1 MTHSVTDS
9 ASHSTANATNRD
21 SPANPATEPAA
32 YSRLLQPITVGKKR
46 FRNRAIMGSMHTG
59 LEDDPADAPKLAAY
73 FAERARGGAAAV
85 VTGGYS
91 PNQLGVLS
99 PFAHPFNNDD
109 MVHAHKQVTAAVHEH
124 DSLAFLQLLHAGR
137 YAFHMESVSA
147 SATQAPISPFPSRAL
162 SDEEV
167 AQTVQDFA
175 HSAKLAADAG
185 YDGVQIM
192 GSEGYLINQFLSSRT
207 NQRDDRWGQQRSL
220 FALEIARAVRAA
232 VPEDFLVDF
241 RMSMLELVE
250 EGQTQTEILE
260 LARGLEEAG
269 VDMLSTGIGWHE
281 AQVPTV
287 ITSVPR
293 AAFSWATA
301 RVKEHVNIP
310 VVSSNR
316 INTPE
321 VAEQVLA
328 GTWDDTGV
336 ETDFVSMARPW
347 LADPKFIN
355 RVQSGNAHQINHCIA
370 CNQSCL
376 DHVFENKRATC
387 LVNPRA
393 GYETELTLQ
402 PINAGNTG
410 ADEIPGSS
418 GNAAPKAAVIG
429 GGVAG
434 LFGAEALAKRGYSV
448 EVFEAADTVGGQFRL
463 AMQIP
468 GKEEFHYSLKS
479 VLTRL
484 DAHNVKITTSTP
496 MTANEAFAA
505 GFDEVVI
512 ATGVRPRV
520 PEIPGI
526 EQAMAGEF
534 NVDVITY
541 AELLSGAKQAGKK
554 VAIAGAGGIGFDVA
568 EYLVEAPADAG
579 ADGTAG
585 TADTTTADITAE
597 PQPATIEEWESA
609 WGVSRRAD
617 LPGNLERPHPP
628 RAQREITMLQRKPSP
643 QGLGLNRT
651 TGWVHRISV
660 AAAGV
665 KQVSGVAYTKI
676 DNDGLHLNVPV
687 NDATKT
693 SKAIRKAQ
701 KAGDKEKV
709 AELED
714 DLKNNRTDTVLDVD
728 TIVLC
733 TGQESVVEADF
744 ESLTEEQRSRVHVIG
759 GADVAAELD
768 AARAIR
774 QAVELAAELKR

>member
-1 MTHSVTDS
+1 MTDS
-9 ASHSTANATNRD
+9 PSSSQSGTHGD
-21 SPANPATEPAA
+21 F
-32 YSRLLQPITVGKKR
+32 SRLLSPLTVGKKR

-73 FAERARGGAAAV
+73 FAERAKGGAAAV

-91 PNQLGVLS
+91 PNQVGVLS
-99 PFAHPFNNDD
+99 PFAHPFNNKDI
-109 MVHAHKQVTAAVHEH
+109 VEAHKQVTAAVHEH

-147 SATQAPISPFPSRAL
+147 SATQAPISPFPAREL
-162 SDEEV
+162 SDDEV

-175 HSAKLAADAG
+175 HAASLAAEAG

-192 GSEGYLINQFLSSRT
+192 GSEGYLINQFLSART
-207 NQRDDRWGQQRSL
+207 NQREDRWGQQRSL

-241 RMSMLELVE
+241 RISMVELVE
-250 EGQTQTEILE
+250 EGQSQTEILE

-269 VDMLSTGIGWHE
+269 IDMLSTGIGWHE

-293 AAFSWATA
+293 AAFNWATA
-301 RVKEHVNIP
+301 RLKQHVNIP
-310 VVSSNR
+310 VVASNR

-321 VAEQVLA
+321 VAEDVLA
-328 GTWDDTGV
+328 GRWDDTGV
-336 ETDFVSMARPW
+336 EVDFVSMARPW
-347 LADPKFIN
+347 LAEPDFIN
-355 RVQSGNAHQINHCIA
+355 RVRSGEADQINHCIA

-376 DHVFENKRATC
+376 DHVFENKRASC

-393 GYETELTLQ
+393 GYETELKLL
-402 PINAGNTG
+402 PI
-410 ADEIPGSS
+410 SS
-418 GNAAPKAAVIG
+418 TTEAKPVRKAAVIG

-434 LFGAEALAKRGYSV
+434 LFGADALAKRGYDV

-468 GKEEFHYSLKS
+468 GKEEFHYSLQA
-479 VLTRL
+479 VLARL
-484 DAHNVKITTSTP
+484 DALGVKITTSTR
-496 MTANEAFAA
+496 TNAKEAFAA

-520 PEIPGI
+520 PEIPGLKT
-526 EQAMAGEF
+526 ARAGEY

-568 EYLVEAPADAG
+568 EYLIEESGSRTDSA
-579 ADGTAG
+579 
-585 TADTTTADITAE
+585 TTE
-597 PQPATIEEWESA
+597 PTPATIEEWESA
-609 WGVSRRAD
+609 WGISRRAD
-617 LPGNLERPHPP
+617 LPGNLDRPHPP
-628 RAQREITMLQRKPSP
+628 RAQREITMLQRKPTP
-643 QGLGLNRT
+643 QGTGLNRT
-651 TGWVHRISV
+651 TGWVHRIAV
-660 AAAGV
+660 ATAGV
-665 KQVSGVAYTKI
+665 KQVSGIAYTGI

-687 NDATKT
+687 NDAAKT
-693 SKAIRKAQ
+693 SKAIRKAH

-709 AELED
+709 AALEE
-714 DLKNNRTDTVLDVD
+714 DLQKNRTDIVLDVD
-728 TIVLC
+728 TVVLC
-733 TGQESVVEADF
+733 TGQESVLEDLD
-744 ESLTEEQRSRVHVIG
+744 SLSEDQRSHVHIIG

-774 QAVELAAELKR
+774 QAVELAASIEQ

>member
-1 MTHSVTDS
+1 MTHFASTPMASSVTNSAPRATPDS
-9 ASHSTANATNRD
+9 RNDN
-21 SPANPATEPAA
+21 
-32 YSRLLQPITVGKKR
+32 YSRLLAPLTVGKKR

-73 FAERARGGAAAV
+73 FAERAQGGAAAV

-99 PFAHPFNNDD
+99 PYAQPFNNHE
-109 MVHAHKQVTAAVHEH
+109 MVQAHKQVTAAVHEH

-175 HSAKLAADAG
+175 HSAKLAAEAG

-207 NQRDDRWGQQRSL
+207 NQRDDRWAQQRSL
-220 FALEIARAVRAA
+220 FALEVARAVRKA
-232 VPEDFLVDF
+232 VPADFLVDF
-241 RMSMLELVE
+241 RMSMLELVD

-287 ITSVPR
+287 VTSVPR

-301 RVKEHVNIP
+301 RVKKHVNIP

-347 LADPKFIN
+347 LADPEFIN
-355 RVQSGNAHQINHCIA
+355 RVQSGNARQINHCIA

-402 PINAGNTG
+402 PINKGNASAGEP
-410 ADEIPGSS
+410 AGSAHPE
-418 GNAAPKAAVIG
+418 NAAPKAAVIG

-468 GKEEFHYSLKS
+468 GKEEFHYSLQS
-479 VLTRL
+479 VLARL
-484 DAHNVKITTSTP
+484 DAHNVKITTSSP

-512 ATGVRPRV
+512 ATGVRPRI

-534 NVDVITY
+534 DVDVITY
-541 AELLSGAKQAGKK
+541 AELLSGAKQAGNK

-568 EYLVEAPADAG
+568 EYLVEAPASTNI
-579 ADGTAG
+579 TA
-585 TADTTTADITAE
+585 ADITAE
-597 PQPATIEEWESA
+597 PTPATINEWESA
-609 WGVSRRAD
+609 WGVSRRSD

-665 KQVSGVAYTKI
+665 KQVSGVAYTKV
-676 DNDGLHLNVPV
+676 DNHGLHLNVPV

-701 KAGDKEKV
+701 KAGDKAKV

-714 DLKNNRTDTVLDVD
+714 DLKNNRIDTVLDVD

-744 ESLTEEQRSRVHVIG
+744 ESLTEDQRSRVHVIG

-774 QAVELAAELKR
+774 QAVELASELKR

>member
-1 MTHSVTDS
+1 MTDS
-9 ASHSTANATNRD
+9 PSSSQSGTHGD
-21 SPANPATEPAA
+21 F
-32 YSRLLQPITVGKKR
+32 SRLLSPLTVGKKR

-73 FAERARGGAAAV
+73 FAERAKGGAAAV

-91 PNQLGVLS
+91 PNQVGVLS
-99 PFAHPFNNDD
+99 PFAHPFNNKD
-109 MVHAHKQVTAAVHEH
+109 MVEAHKQVTAAVHEH

-147 SATQAPISPFPSRAL
+147 SATQAPISPFPAREL
-162 SDEEV
+162 SDDEV

-175 HSAKLAADAG
+175 HAASLAAEAG

-192 GSEGYLINQFLSSRT
+192 GSEGYLINQFLSART
-207 NQRDDRWGQQRSL
+207 NQREDRWGQQRSL

-241 RMSMLELVE
+241 RISMVELVE
-250 EGQTQTEILE
+250 EGQSQTEILE

-293 AAFSWATA
+293 AAFNWATA
-301 RVKEHVNIP
+301 RLKHHVNIP
-310 VVSSNR
+310 VVASNR

-321 VAEQVLA
+321 VAEDVLA
-328 GTWDDTGV
+328 GRWDDTGV
-336 ETDFVSMARPW
+336 EVDFVSMARPW
-347 LADPKFIN
+347 LAEPDFIN
-355 RVQSGNAHQINHCIA
+355 RVRAGEADQINHCIA

-376 DHVFENKRATC
+376 DHVFENKRASC

-393 GYETELTLQ
+393 GYETELKLL
-402 PINAGNTG
+402 PI
-410 ADEIPGSS
+410 SS
-418 GNAAPKAAVIG
+418 TTEAKPVRKAAVIG

-434 LFGAEALAKRGYSV
+434 LFGAEALAKRGYAV

-468 GKEEFHYSLKS
+468 GKEEFHYSLQA
-479 VLTRL
+479 VLARL
-484 DAHNVKITTSTP
+484 DALGVKITTSTR
-496 MTANEAFAA
+496 TNAKEAFAA

-520 PEIPGI
+520 PEIPGLKT
-526 EQAMAGEF
+526 ARAGEY

-541 AELLSGAKQAGKK
+541 AELLSGAKQADKK

-568 EYLVEAPADAG
+568 EYLIEESSRRTDSA
-579 ADGTAG
+579 
-585 TADTTTADITAE
+585 TTE
-597 PQPATIEEWESA
+597 PTPATIEEWESA
-609 WGVSRRAD
+609 WGISRRAD
-617 LPGNLERPHPP
+617 LPGNLDRPHPP
-628 RAQREITMLQRKPSP
+628 RAQREITMLQRKPTP
-643 QGLGLNRT
+643 QGTGLNRT
-651 TGWVHRISV
+651 TGWVHRIAV
-660 AAAGV
+660 ATAGV
-665 KQVSGVAYTKI
+665 KQLSGIAYTGI

-687 NDATKT
+687 NDAAKT
-693 SKAIRKAQ
+693 SKAIRKAH

-709 AELED
+709 AALEE
-714 DLKNNRTDTVLDVD
+714 DLQKNRTDIVLDVD
-728 TIVLC
+728 TVVLC
-733 TGQESVVEADF
+733 TGQESVVEDLD
-744 ESLTEEQRSRVHVIG
+744 SLSEDQRSHVHIIG

-774 QAVELAAELKR
+774 QAVELAASIEQ

>member
-1 MTHSVTDS
+1 MTHFASTPLTSSVTSSAPRATPDS
-9 ASHSTANATNRD
+9 RNDN
-21 SPANPATEPAA
+21 
-32 YSRLLQPITVGKKR
+32 YSRLLAPITVGKKR

-59 LEDDPADAPKLAAY
+59 LEDDPADAPKLATY
-73 FAERARGGAAAV
+73 FAERAQGGAAAV

-99 PFAHPFNNDD
+99 PYAQPFNSDE
-109 MVHAHKQVTAAVHEH
+109 MVQAHKQVTAAVHEH

-175 HSAKLAADAG
+175 NAAKLAAQAG

-220 FALEIARAVRAA
+220 FALEVARAVRKA
-232 VPEDFLVDF
+232 VPADFLVDF

-301 RVKEHVNIP
+301 RVKKHVSIP

-328 GTWDDTGV
+328 GTWNDTGV

-347 LADPKFIN
+347 LADPEFIN
-355 RVQSGNAHQINHCIA
+355 LVHAGHANQINHCIA

-402 PINAGNTG
+402 PINGGHAGAG
-410 ADEIPGSS
+410 EPAGRAYPEK
-418 GNAAPKAAVIG
+418 AAPKAAVIG

-468 GKEEFHYSLKS
+468 GKEEFHYSLQS
-479 VLTRL
+479 VLARL
-484 DAHNVKITTSTP
+484 DAQNVKITTSTP

-512 ATGVRPRV
+512 ATGVRPRI

-526 EQAMAGEF
+526 EQALAGEF
-534 NVDVITY
+534 DVDVITY
-541 AELLSGAKQAGKK
+541 AELLSGAKQAGNK

-568 EYLVEAPADAG
+568 EYLVEAPAS
-579 ADGTAG
+579 ADITAADI
-585 TADTTTADITAE
+585 TAADITAE
-597 PQPATIEEWESA
+597 PAPASIGDWESA

-660 AAAGV
+660 TAAGV
-665 KQVSGVAYTKI
+665 KQISGVAYTKI

-701 KAGDKEKV
+701 KAGDKDK
-709 AELED
+709 AAALED

-744 ESLTEEQRSRVHVIG
+744 DSLTADQRSRVHVIG

>member
-1 MTHSVTDS
+1 
-9 ASHSTANATNRD
+9 
-21 SPANPATEPAA
+21 
-32 YSRLLQPITVGKKR
+32 
-46 FRNRAIMGSMHTG
+46 MHTG

-73 FAERARGGAAAV
+73 FAERAQGGAAAV

-99 PFAHPFNNDD
+99 PYAQPFNNHE
-109 MVHAHKQVTAAVHEH
+109 MVQAHKQVTAAVHEH
-124 DSLAFLQLLHAGR
+124 DGLAFLQLLHAGR
-137 YAFHMESVSA
+137 YAFHMEPVSA

-175 HSAKLAADAG
+175 NAAKLAAEAG

-220 FALEIARAVRAA
+220 FALEVAQAVRKA
-232 VPEDFLVDF
+232 VPADFLVDF
-241 RMSMLELVE
+241 RMSMLELVD

-287 ITSVPR
+287 VTSVPR

-301 RVKEHVNIP
+301 RVKKHVNIP

-347 LADPKFIN
+347 LADPEFIN
-355 RVQSGNAHQINHCIA
+355 RVQSGNARQINHCIA

-402 PINAGNTG
+402 PINKGNAGAG
-410 ADEIPGSS
+410 EPAGSAHPE
-418 GNAAPKAAVIG
+418 NAAPKAAVIG

-468 GKEEFHYSLKS
+468 GKEEFHYSLQS
-479 VLTRL
+479 VLARL
-484 DAHNVKITTSTP
+484 DAQNVKITTSTP
-496 MTANEAFAA
+496 MTAHEAFAA

-512 ATGVRPRV
+512 ATGVRPRI

-534 NVDVITY
+534 DVDVITY
-541 AELLSGAKQAGKK
+541 AELLSGAKQAGNK

-568 EYLVEAPADAG
+568 EYLVEAPASTNI
-579 ADGTAG
+579 TA
-585 TADTTTADITAE
+585 ADITAE
-597 PQPATIEEWESA
+597 PTPATINEWESA
-609 WGVSRRAD
+609 WGVSRRSD

-665 KQVSGVAYTKI
+665 KQVSGVAYTKV
-676 DNDGLHLNVPV
+676 DNHGLHLNVPV

-701 KAGDKEKV
+701 KAGDKAKV

-744 ESLTEEQRSRVHVIG
+744 DSLTADQRSRVHVIG

>member
-1 MTHSVTDS
+1 MTHFVTDS
-9 ASHSTANATNRD
+9 IPANTANT
-21 SPANPATEPAA
+21 SA
-32 YSRLLQPITVGKKR
+32 YSRLLSPATVGKKR

-73 FAERARGGAAAV
+73 FAERAQGGAAAV

-99 PFAHPFNNDD
+99 PFAHPFNSDD

-175 HSAKLAADAG
+175 NAAKLAAEAG

-220 FALEIARAVRAA
+220 FALEIARAVRKA

-250 EGQTQTEILE
+250 EGQTQSEILE

-347 LADPKFIN
+347 LADPEFIN

-402 PINAGNTG
+402 PINRGNTG

-418 GNAAPKAAVIG
+418 ENAAPRAAVIG

-484 DAHNVKITTSTP
+484 DAHKVKITTSTP

-512 ATGVRPRV
+512 ATGVRPRI

-534 NVDVITY
+534 DVDVITY

-568 EYLVEAPADAG
+568 EYLVEAPAS
-579 ADGTAG
+579 ADITA
-585 TADTTTADITAE
+585 ADITAE
-597 PQPATIEEWESA
+597 PQPATINEWESA
-609 WGVSRRAD
+609 WGVSRRSD

-665 KQVSGVAYTKI
+665 KQISGVAYTKI

-693 SKAIRKAQ
+693 SKAIRRAQ
-701 KAGDKEKV
+701 KAGDKSKV

-714 DLKNNRTDTVLDVD
+714 DLKHNRTDTVLEVD

-744 ESLTEEQRSRVHVIG
+744 ESLTEDQRSRVHVIG

-774 QAVELAAELKR
+774 QAVELASELKR

>member
-1 MTHSVTDS
+1 MTSSVTNSAPRATPDS
-9 ASHSTANATNRD
+9 RNDN
-21 SPANPATEPAA
+21 
-32 YSRLLQPITVGKKR
+32 YSRLLAPLTVGEKR

-73 FAERARGGAAAV
+73 FAERAQGGAAAV

-99 PFAHPFNNDD
+99 PYAQPFNNHE
-109 MVHAHKQVTAAVHEH
+109 MVQAHKQVTAAVHEH

-175 HSAKLAADAG
+175 NAAKLAAEAG

-220 FALEIARAVRAA
+220 FALEVAQAVRKA
-232 VPEDFLVDF
+232 VPADFLVDF
-241 RMSMLELVE
+241 RMNMLELVD

-287 ITSVPR
+287 VTSVPR

-301 RVKEHVNIP
+301 RVKKHVNIP

-347 LADPKFIN
+347 LADPEFIN
-355 RVQSGNAHQINHCIA
+355 RVQSGNARQINHCIA

-402 PINAGNTG
+402 PINKGNAGAG
-410 ADEIPGSS
+410 EPAGSAHPE
-418 GNAAPKAAVIG
+418 NAAPKAAVIG

-468 GKEEFHYSLKS
+468 GKEEFHYSLQS
-479 VLTRL
+479 VLARL
-484 DAHNVKITTSTP
+484 DAQNVKITTSTP
-496 MTANEAFAA
+496 MTAHEAFAA

-512 ATGVRPRV
+512 ATGVRPRI

-534 NVDVITY
+534 DVDVITY
-541 AELLSGAKQAGKK
+541 AELLSGAKQAGNK

-568 EYLVEAPADAG
+568 EYLVEAPASTNI
-579 ADGTAG
+579 TA
-585 TADTTTADITAE
+585 ADITAE
-597 PQPATIEEWESA
+597 PTPATINEWESA
-609 WGVSRRAD
+609 WGVSRRSD

-660 AAAGV
+660 AATGV
-665 KQVSGVAYTKI
+665 KQVSGVAYTKV
-676 DNDGLHLNVPV
+676 DNHGLHLNVPV

-701 KAGDKEKV
+701 KAGDKAKV

-744 ESLTEEQRSRVHVIG
+744 DSLTADQRSRVHVIG

>member
-1 MTHSVTDS
+1 MTSSVTNSAPRATPDS
-9 ASHSTANATNRD
+9 RNDN
-21 SPANPATEPAA
+21 
-32 YSRLLQPITVGKKR
+32 YSRLLAPLTVGEKR

-73 FAERARGGAAAV
+73 FAERAQGGAAAV

-99 PFAHPFNNDD
+99 PYAQPFNNHE
-109 MVHAHKQVTAAVHEH
+109 MVQAHKQVTAAVHEH

-175 HSAKLAADAG
+175 NAAKLAAEAG

-220 FALEIARAVRAA
+220 FALEVAQAVRKA
-232 VPEDFLVDF
+232 VPADFLVDF
-241 RMSMLELVE
+241 RMSMLELVD

-260 LARGLEEAG
+260 LARGLEESG

-287 ITSVPR
+287 VTSVPR

-301 RVKEHVNIP
+301 RVKKHVNIP

-347 LADPKFIN
+347 LADPEFIN
-355 RVQSGNAHQINHCIA
+355 RVQSGNARQINHCIA

-402 PINAGNTG
+402 PINKGNAGAG
-410 ADEIPGSS
+410 EPAGSAHPE
-418 GNAAPKAAVIG
+418 NAAPKAAVIG

-468 GKEEFHYSLKS
+468 GKEEFHYSLQS
-479 VLTRL
+479 VLARL
-484 DAHNVKITTSTP
+484 DAQNVKITTSTP
-496 MTANEAFAA
+496 MTAHEAFAA

-512 ATGVRPRV
+512 ATGVRPRI

-534 NVDVITY
+534 DVDVITY
-541 AELLSGAKQAGKK
+541 AELLSGAKQAGNK

-568 EYLVEAPADAG
+568 EYLVEAPASTNI
-579 ADGTAG
+579 TA
-585 TADTTTADITAE
+585 ADITAE
-597 PQPATIEEWESA
+597 PTPATINEWESA
-609 WGVSRRAD
+609 WGVSRRSD

-660 AAAGV
+660 AATGV
-665 KQVSGVAYTKI
+665 KQVSGVAYTKV
-676 DNDGLHLNVPV
+676 DNHGLHLNVPV

-701 KAGDKEKV
+701 KAGDKAKV

-744 ESLTEEQRSRVHVIG
+744 DSLTADQRSRVHVIG

>member
-1 MTHSVTDS
+1 MTHFASTPLTSSVTSSAPRATPDS
-9 ASHSTANATNRD
+9 RNDN
-21 SPANPATEPAA
+21 
-32 YSRLLQPITVGKKR
+32 YSRLLAPITVGKKR

-59 LEDDPADAPKLAAY
+59 LEDDPAFAPKLAAY
-73 FAERARGGAAAV
+73 FAERAQGGAAAV

-99 PFAHPFNNDD
+99 PYAQPFNNDE
-109 MVHAHKQVTAAVHEH
+109 MVQAHKQVTAAVHEH

-175 HSAKLAADAG
+175 NAAKLAAQAG

-220 FALEIARAVRAA
+220 FALEVARAVRKA
-232 VPEDFLVDF
+232 VPADFLVDF

-301 RVKEHVNIP
+301 RVKKHVSIP

-328 GTWDDTGV
+328 GTWNDTGV

-347 LADPKFIN
+347 LADPEFIN
-355 RVQSGNAHQINHCIA
+355 RVHAGHANQINHCIA

-402 PINAGNTG
+402 PINGGHADAGEPAG
-410 ADEIPGSS
+410 RAYPEK
-418 GNAAPKAAVIG
+418 AAPKAAVIG

-448 EVFEAADTVGGQFRL
+448 EVFEAADAVGGQFRL

-468 GKEEFHYSLKS
+468 GKEEFHYSLQS
-479 VLTRL
+479 VLARL
-484 DAHNVKITTSTP
+484 DAQNVKITTSTP

-512 ATGVRPRV
+512 ATGVRPRI

-526 EQAMAGEF
+526 EQALAGEF
-534 NVDVITY
+534 DVDVITY
-541 AELLSGAKQAGKK
+541 AELLSGAKQAGNK

-568 EYLVEAPADAG
+568 EYLVEAPAS
-579 ADGTAG
+579 
-585 TADTTTADITAE
+585 ADITAE
-597 PQPATIEEWESA
+597 PTPATINEWESA

-628 RAQREITMLQRKPSP
+628 RAQREITMLQRKPYP

-660 AAAGV
+660 ATAGV

-701 KAGDKEKV
+701 KAGDKDK
-709 AELED
+709 AAALED

-744 ESLTEEQRSRVHVIG
+744 DSLTADQRSRVHVIG

>member
-1 MTHSVTDS
+1 MTHFASTPLTSSVTSSAPRATPDS
-9 ASHSTANATNRD
+9 RNDN
-21 SPANPATEPAA
+21 
-32 YSRLLQPITVGKKR
+32 YSRLLAPITVGKKR

-73 FAERARGGAAAV
+73 FAERAQGGAAAV

-91 PNQLGVLS
+91 PNQLGALS
-99 PFAHPFNNDD
+99 PYAQPFNSDE
-109 MVHAHKQVTAAVHEH
+109 MVQAHKQVTAAVHEH

-175 HSAKLAADAG
+175 NAAKLAAQAG

-220 FALEIARAVRAA
+220 FALEVARAVRKA
-232 VPEDFLVDF
+232 VPTDFLVDF

-301 RVKEHVNIP
+301 RVKKHVSIP

-328 GTWDDTGV
+328 GTWNDTGV

-347 LADPKFIN
+347 LADPEFIN
-355 RVQSGNAHQINHCIA
+355 RVHTGHANQINHCIA

-402 PINAGNTG
+402 PINGGHAGAG
-410 ADEIPGSS
+410 EPAGRAYPEK
-418 GNAAPKAAVIG
+418 AAPKAAVIG

-468 GKEEFHYSLKS
+468 GKEEFHYSLQS
-479 VLTRL
+479 VLARL
-484 DAHNVKITTSTP
+484 DAQNVKITTSTP

-512 ATGVRPRV
+512 ATGVRPRI

-526 EQAMAGEF
+526 ELALAGEF
-534 NVDVITY
+534 DVDVITY
-541 AELLSGAKQAGKK
+541 AELLSGAKQAGNK

-568 EYLVEAPADAG
+568 EYLVEAPAS
-579 ADGTAG
+579 ADITAADI
-585 TADTTTADITAE
+585 TAADITAE
-597 PQPATIEEWESA
+597 PAPASIGDWESA

-660 AAAGV
+660 ATAGV

-701 KAGDKEKV
+701 KAGDKDK
-709 AELED
+709 AAALED

-744 ESLTEEQRSRVHVIG
+744 DSLTADQRSRVHVIG

>member
-1 MTHSVTDS
+1 MTHFASAPLTSSVT
-9 ASHSTANATNRD
+9 
-21 SPANPATEPAA
+21 NPAPRATPDSRNDN
-32 YSRLLQPITVGKKR
+32 YSRLLAPITVGKKR

-59 LEDDPADAPKLAAY
+59 LEDDPADAPKLATY
-73 FAERARGGAAAV
+73 FAERAQGGAAAV

-99 PFAHPFNNDD
+99 PYAQPFNSDE
-109 MVHAHKQVTAAVHEH
+109 MVQAHKQVTAAVHEH

-175 HSAKLAADAG
+175 NAAKLAAQAG

-220 FALEIARAVRAA
+220 FALEVARAVRKA
-232 VPEDFLVDF
+232 VPTDFLVDF

-301 RVKEHVNIP
+301 RVKKHVRIP

-328 GTWDDTGV
+328 GTWNDTGV

-347 LADPKFIN
+347 LADPEFIN
-355 RVQSGNAHQINHCIA
+355 RVHAGHANQINHCIA

-402 PINAGNTG
+402 PINGGHAGAG
-410 ADEIPGSS
+410 EPAGRADPEK
-418 GNAAPKAAVIG
+418 AAPKAAVIG

-448 EVFEAADTVGGQFRL
+448 EVFEAADAVGGQFRL

-468 GKEEFHYSLKS
+468 GKEEFHYSLQS
-479 VLTRL
+479 VLARL
-484 DAHNVKITTSTP
+484 DAQNVKITTSTP

-512 ATGVRPRV
+512 ATGVRPRI

-526 EQAMAGEF
+526 EQALAGEF
-534 NVDVITY
+534 DVDVITY
-541 AELLSGAKQAGKK
+541 AELLSGAKQAGNK

-568 EYLVEAPADAG
+568 EYLVEAPAS
-579 ADGTAG
+579 
-585 TADTTTADITAE
+585 ADITAE
-597 PQPATIEEWESA
+597 PAPASIGDWESA

-665 KQVSGVAYTKI
+665 KQISGVAYTKI

-701 KAGDKEKV
+701 KAGDKDK
-709 AELED
+709 AAALED

-744 ESLTEEQRSRVHVIG
+744 DSLTADQRSRVHVIG

>member
-1 MTHSVTDS
+1 MTDS
-9 ASHSTANATNRD
+9 PSNSQSGTHGD
-21 SPANPATEPAA
+21 F
-32 YSRLLQPITVGKKR
+32 SRLLSPLTVGKKR

-73 FAERARGGAAAV
+73 FAERAKGGAAAV

-91 PNQLGVLS
+91 PSQVGVLS
-99 PFAHPFNNDD
+99 PFAHPFNNKD
-109 MVHAHKQVTAAVHEH
+109 MVEAHKQVTAAVHEH

-147 SATQAPISPFPSRAL
+147 SATQAPISPFPAREL
-162 SDEEV
+162 SDDEV

-175 HSAKLAADAG
+175 HAASLAAEAG

-192 GSEGYLINQFLSSRT
+192 GSEGYLINQFLSART
-207 NQRDDRWGQQRSL
+207 NQREDRWGQQRSL

-241 RMSMLELVE
+241 RISMVALVE
-250 EGQTQTEILE
+250 AGQNQTEILE

-293 AAFSWATA
+293 AAFNWATA
-301 RVKEHVNIP
+301 RLKQHVNIP
-310 VVSSNR
+310 VVASNR

-321 VAEQVLA
+321 VAEDVLA
-328 GTWDDTGV
+328 GRWDDTGV
-336 ETDFVSMARPW
+336 EVDFVSMARPW
-347 LADPKFIN
+347 LAEPDFIN
-355 RVQSGNAHQINHCIA
+355 RVRSGEADQINHCIA

-376 DHVFENKRATC
+376 DHVFENKRASC

-393 GYETELTLQ
+393 GYETELKLL
-402 PINAGNTG
+402 PI
-410 ADEIPGSS
+410 SS
-418 GNAAPKAAVIG
+418 TTEAKPVRKAAVIG

-434 LFGAEALAKRGYSV
+434 LFGAEALAKRGYAV

-468 GKEEFHYSLKS
+468 GKEEFHYSLQA
-479 VLTRL
+479 VLARL
-484 DAHNVKITTSTP
+484 DALGVKITTSTR
-496 MTANEAFAA
+496 TNAKEAFAA
-505 GFDEVVI
+505 GCDEVVI
-512 ATGVRPRV
+512 ATGVHPRV
-520 PEIPGI
+520 PEMPGLKT
-526 EQAMAGEF
+526 ARAGEYT
-534 NVDVITY
+534 VDVITY

-568 EYLVEAPADAG
+568 EYLIEESGSRTDSA
-579 ADGTAG
+579 
-585 TADTTTADITAE
+585 TTE
-597 PQPATIEEWESA
+597 PTPATIEEWESA
-609 WGVSRRAD
+609 WGISRRAD
-617 LPGNLERPHPP
+617 LPGNLDRPHPP
-628 RAQREITMLQRKPSP
+628 RAQREIIMLQRKPTP
-643 QGLGLNRT
+643 QGTGLNRT
-651 TGWVHRISV
+651 TGWVHRIAV
-660 AAAGV
+660 ATAGV
-665 KQVSGVAYTKI
+665 KQVSGIAYTGI

-687 NDATKT
+687 NDAAKT
-693 SKAIRKAQ
+693 SKAIRKAH

-709 AELED
+709 AALEE
-714 DLKNNRTDTVLDVD
+714 DLQKNRTDIVLDVD
-728 TIVLC
+728 TVVLC
-733 TGQESVVEADF
+733 TGQESVVEDLD
-744 ESLTEEQRSRVHVIG
+744 SLSEDQRSHVHIIG

-774 QAVELAAELKR
+774 QAVELAASIEQ

>member
-1 MTHSVTDS
+1 MTDS
-9 ASHSTANATNRD
+9 PSASQPSC
-21 SPANPATEPAA
+21 TESSSSHPGTHGDF
-32 YSRLLQPITVGKKR
+32 SRLLSPLTVGKKR

-73 FAERARGGAAAV
+73 FAERAKGGAAAV

-91 PNQLGVLS
+91 PNQVGVLS
-99 PFAHPFNNDD
+99 PFAHPFNNKD
-109 MVHAHKQVTAAVHEH
+109 MVEAHKQVTAAVHEH

-147 SATQAPISPFPSRAL
+147 SATQAPISPFPAREL
-162 SDEEV
+162 SDDEV

-175 HSAKLAADAG
+175 HAASLAAEAG

-192 GSEGYLINQFLSSRT
+192 GSEGYLINQFLSART
-207 NQRDDRWGQQRSL
+207 NHREDRWGQQRSL

-241 RMSMLELVE
+241 RISMVELVE
-250 EGQTQTEILE
+250 EGQSQTEILE

-293 AAFSWATA
+293 AAFNWATA
-301 RVKEHVNIP
+301 RLKQHINIP
-310 VVSSNR
+310 VVASNR

-321 VAEQVLA
+321 VAEDVLA
-328 GTWDDTGV
+328 GRWDDTGV
-336 ETDFVSMARPW
+336 EVDFVSMARPW
-347 LADPKFIN
+347 LAEPDFIN
-355 RVQSGNAHQINHCIA
+355 RVRSGEADQINHCIA

-376 DHVFENKRATC
+376 DHVFENKRASC

-393 GYETELTLQ
+393 GYETELKLL
-402 PINAGNTG
+402 PINEVGENASASSTG
-410 ADEIPGSS
+410 TGTAKT
-418 GNAAPKAAVIG
+418 KAAVIG

-434 LFGAEALAKRGYSV
+434 LFGAEALATRGYAV

-468 GKEEFHYSLKS
+468 GKEEFHYSLQA
-479 VLTRL
+479 VLARL
-484 DAHNVKITTSTP
+484 DALGVKITTSTR
-496 MTANEAFAA
+496 TSAEEAFAA

-520 PEIPGI
+520 PEIPGLKT
-526 EQAMAGEF
+526 ARAGEY

-541 AELLSGAKQAGKK
+541 AELLSGVKQAGKK

-568 EYLVEAPADAG
+568 EYLIEESGSRTDSAP
-579 ADGTAG
+579 T
-585 TADTTTADITAE
+585 
-597 PQPATIEEWESA
+597 PATIEEWESA
-609 WGVSRRAD
+609 WGISRRAD
-617 LPGNLERPHPP
+617 LPGNLDRPHPP
-628 RAQREITMLQRKPSP
+628 RAQREITMLQRKPTP
-643 QGLGLNRT
+643 QGTGLNRT
-651 TGWVHRISV
+651 TGWVHRIAV
-660 AAAGV
+660 ATAGV
-665 KQVSGVAYTKI
+665 KQLSGIAYTGI

-687 NDATKT
+687 NDAAKT
-693 SKAIRKAQ
+693 SKAIRKAH

-709 AELED
+709 AALEE
-714 DLKNNRTDTVLDVD
+714 DLQKNRTDIVLDVD
-728 TIVLC
+728 TVVLC
-733 TGQESVVEADF
+733 TGQESVVEDLD
-744 ESLTEEQRSRVHVIG
+744 SLSEDQRSHVHLIG

-774 QAVELAAELKR
+774 QAVELAASIEQ

>member
-1 MTHSVTDS
+1 MTHSVTDTK
-9 ASHSTANATNRD
+9 AETD
-21 SPANPATEPAA
+21 F
-32 YSRLLQPITVGKKR
+32 SRLLSPLTVGKKR

-109 MVHAHKQVTAAVHEH
+109 MVEAHKQVTAAVHEH
-124 DSLAFLQLLHAGR
+124 DSLALLQLLHAGR

-147 SATQAPISPFPSRAL
+147 SATQAPISPFPAREL
-162 SDEEV
+162 SDDEV
-167 AQTVQDFA
+167 TQTVQDFA
-175 HSAKLAADAG
+175 NAAKLAAQAG

-192 GSEGYLINQFLSSRT
+192 GSEGYLINQFLSART

-250 EGQTQTEILE
+250 EGQSQSEILE

-301 RVKEHVNIP
+301 RVKQHVNIP
-310 VVSSNR
+310 VVASNR

-321 VAEQVLA
+321 VAEDVLA
-328 GTWDDTGV
+328 GRWDDTGV
-336 ETDFVSMARPW
+336 EVDFVSMARPW
-347 LADPKFIN
+347 LAEPEFIN
-355 RVQSGNAHQINHCIA
+355 RVQDGSASQINHCIA

-376 DHVFENKRATC
+376 DHVFENKRASC

-393 GYETELTLQ
+393 GYETELNLL
-402 PINAGNTG
+402 PINGVGENTSASSTGTHAGTAAGTGTG
-410 ADEIPGSS
+410 AG
-418 GNAAPKAAVIG
+418 KAKTKVAVIG

-468 GKEEFHYSLKS
+468 GKEEFHYSLQA
-479 VLTRL
+479 VLARL
-484 DAHNVKITTSTP
+484 EALGVTITTSTP
-496 MTANEAFAA
+496 TTAEQAFAA

-512 ATGVRPRV
+512 ATGVRPRI
-520 PEIPGI
+520 PNIPGI
-526 EQAMAGEF
+526 EQGLAGELDV
-534 NVDVITY
+534 NVITY
-541 AELLSGAKQAGKK
+541 AELLSGAKSAGNK

-568 EYLVEAPADAG
+568 EYLIEESDSGTDSAP
-579 ADGTAG
+579 T
-585 TADTTTADITAE
+585 
-597 PQPATIEEWESA
+597 PASIEEWESA
-609 WGVSRRAD
+609 WGISRRAD
-617 LPGNLERPHPP
+617 LPGNLNRPHPP
-628 RAQREITMLQRKPSP
+628 RAKREITMLQRKPSP

-676 DNDGLHLNVPV
+676 DNDGLHVNLPV
-687 NDATKT
+687 NDAAKT

-701 KAGDKEKV
+701 KAGDKDKV
-709 AELED
+709 AELEN
-714 DLKNNRTDTVLDVD
+714 DLQNNRTDTVLAVD

-733 TGQESVVEADF
+733 TGQESVVEADLD
-744 ESLTEEQRSRVHVIG
+744 SLSDEQRNRIHVIG

-774 QAVELAAELKR
+774 QAVELAASIEQ

>member
-1 MTHSVTDS
+1 MTDS
-9 ASHSTANATNRD
+9 PSSSQSGTHGD
-21 SPANPATEPAA
+21 F
-32 YSRLLQPITVGKKR
+32 SRLLSPLTVGKKR

-73 FAERARGGAAAV
+73 FAERAKGGAAAV

-91 PNQLGVLS
+91 PNQVGVLS
-99 PFAHPFNNDD
+99 PFAHPFNNKDI
-109 MVHAHKQVTAAVHEH
+109 VEAHKQVTAAVHEH

-147 SATQAPISPFPSRAL
+147 SATQAPISPFPAREL
-162 SDEEV
+162 SDDEV

-175 HSAKLAADAG
+175 HAASLAAEAG

-192 GSEGYLINQFLSSRT
+192 GSEGYLINQFLSART
-207 NQRDDRWGQQRSL
+207 NQREDRWGQQRSL

-241 RMSMLELVE
+241 RISMVELVE
-250 EGQTQTEILE
+250 EGQSQTEILE

-269 VDMLSTGIGWHE
+269 IDMLSTGIGWHE

-293 AAFSWATA
+293 AAFNWATA
-301 RVKEHVNIP
+301 RLKQHVNIP
-310 VVSSNR
+310 VVASNR

-321 VAEQVLA
+321 VAEDVLA
-328 GTWDDTGV
+328 GRWDDTGV
-336 ETDFVSMARPW
+336 EVDFVSMARPW
-347 LADPKFIN
+347 LAEPDFIN
-355 RVQSGNAHQINHCIA
+355 RVRSGEADQINHCIA

-376 DHVFENKRATC
+376 DHVFENKRASC

-393 GYETELTLQ
+393 GYETELKLL
-402 PINAGNTG
+402 PI
-410 ADEIPGSS
+410 SS
-418 GNAAPKAAVIG
+418 TTEAKPVRKAAVIG

-434 LFGAEALAKRGYSV
+434 LFGAEALAKRGYDV

-468 GKEEFHYSLKS
+468 GKEEFHYSLQA
-479 VLTRL
+479 VLARL
-484 DAHNVKITTSTP
+484 DALGVKITTSTR
-496 MTANEAFAA
+496 TNAKEAFAA

-520 PEIPGI
+520 PEIPGLKT
-526 EQAMAGEF
+526 ARAGEY

-568 EYLVEAPADAG
+568 EYLIEESGSRTDSA
-579 ADGTAG
+579 
-585 TADTTTADITAE
+585 TTE
-597 PQPATIEEWESA
+597 PTPATIEEWESA
-609 WGVSRRAD
+609 WGISRRAD
-617 LPGNLERPHPP
+617 LPGNLDRPHPP
-628 RAQREITMLQRKPSP
+628 RAQREITMLQRKPTP
-643 QGLGLNRT
+643 QGTGLNRT
-651 TGWVHRISV
+651 TGWVHRIAV
-660 AAAGV
+660 ATAGV
-665 KQVSGVAYTKI
+665 KQVSGIAYTGI

-687 NDATKT
+687 NDAAKT
-693 SKAIRKAQ
+693 SKAIRKAH

-709 AELED
+709 AALEE
-714 DLKNNRTDTVLDVD
+714 DLQKNRTDIVLDVD
-728 TIVLC
+728 TVVLC
-733 TGQESVVEADF
+733 TGQESVLEDLD
-744 ESLTEEQRSRVHVIG
+744 SLSEDQRSHVHIIG

-774 QAVELAAELKR
+774 QAVELAASIEQ

>member
-1 MTHSVTDS
+1 MTHFASAPLTSSVT
-9 ASHSTANATNRD
+9 
-21 SPANPATEPAA
+21 NPAPRATPDSRNDN
-32 YSRLLQPITVGKKR
+32 YSRLLAPITVGKKR

-73 FAERARGGAAAV
+73 FAERAQGGAAAV

-99 PFAHPFNNDD
+99 PYAQPFNNDE
-109 MVHAHKQVTAAVHEH
+109 MVQAHKQVTAAVHEH

-175 HSAKLAADAG
+175 NAAKLASQAG

-220 FALEIARAVRAA
+220 FALEVARAVRKA
-232 VPEDFLVDF
+232 VPTDFLVDF

-250 EGQTQTEILE
+250 EGQTQTEILK

-301 RVKEHVNIP
+301 RVKKHVRIP

-328 GTWDDTGV
+328 GTWNDTGV

-347 LADPKFIN
+347 LADPEFIN
-355 RVQSGNAHQINHCIA
+355 RVHAGHANQINHCIA

-402 PINAGNTG
+402 PINGGHAGAG
-410 ADEIPGSS
+410 EPAGRAYPEK
-418 GNAAPKAAVIG
+418 AAPKAAVIG

-468 GKEEFHYSLKS
+468 GKEEFHYSLQS
-479 VLTRL
+479 VLARL
-484 DAHNVKITTSTP
+484 DAQNVKITTSTP

-512 ATGVRPRV
+512 ATGVRPRI

-526 EQAMAGEF
+526 EQALAGEF
-534 NVDVITY
+534 DVDVITY
-541 AELLSGAKQAGKK
+541 AELLSGAKQAGNK

-568 EYLVEAPADAG
+568 EYLVEAPAS
-579 ADGTAG
+579 
-585 TADTTTADITAE
+585 ADITAE
-597 PQPATIEEWESA
+597 PAPASIGDWESA

-660 AAAGV
+660 ATAGV

-701 KAGDKEKV
+701 KAGDKDK
-709 AELED
+709 AAALED

-744 ESLTEEQRSRVHVIG
+744 DSLTADQRSRVHVIG